1 MSEAVAPLQLIRVGE
16 YVWEI
21 PRQGGMRVPARIYA
35 SEKLIGDVRDD
46 PALAQV
52 ANVAHLP
59 GIVGHALAMPDIHWG
74 YGFPIGGVAAVDAD
88 EGVITPGGIGFDVN
102 CGVRLIRTGLEAPA
116 LHPHLSRLADALF
129 QAIPA
134 GVGSKGAIPK
144 LTVTEQKQLL
154 AKGARWA
161 VARDFG
167 RASDLEATEERG
179 CFAAADPGAVSET
192 ALERG
197 RPQLG
202 TLGSGNHFLEVGE
215 VADLYDEK
223 AAAALGLHLGQV
235 TVMIHSGSRGLGY
248 QVCDDALRTMG
259 RAMERHGIRVPDRQ
273 LACVPLRSPEGQA
286 YFGAMAAAANFA
298 WANRQVMMGLVERA
312 FGAALGL
319 GPATLRFALVYD
331 VCHNVAKIEE
341 HVVDGRRRR
350 LCVHRK
356 GATRAFGP
364 GHPDLPPH
372 LRPLGQPVIIPGD
385 MGRYSF
391 LLLGTAGAMEQTFG
405 TTCHGAGRVMSRA
418 QAKKVGRGL
427 DLVRDLAGRGV
438 TVRAQ
443 SLRGLAEEM
452 PWAYKDVADVV
463 DVVDRAGI
471 ARRIARLKP
480 LVVVKG

>member
-1 MSEAVAPLQLIRVGE
+1 
-16 YVWEI
+16 
-21 PRQGGMRVPARIYA
+21 
-35 SEKLIGDVRDD
+35 DD
-46 PALAQV
+46 GVVSP
-52 ANVAHLP
+52 
-59 GIVGHALAMPDIHWG
+59 
-74 YGFPIGGVAAVDAD
+74 GGVGYD
-88 EGVITPGGIGFDVN
+88 IN
-102 CGVRLIRTGLEAPA
+102 CGVRLVRT
-116 LHPHLSRLADALF
+116 RLFFEDVKHRIGDLVRALF
-129 QAIPA
+129 AAIPC
-134 GVGSKGAIPK
+134 GVGAKGAIAK
-144 LTVTEQKQLL
+144 LS
-154 AKGARWA
+154 AKDVGRVLERGARWA
-161 VARDFG
+161 IDEGYGEPGDLERTEEKG
-167 RASDLEATEERG
+167 RLAGADPALVSDLAIERG
-179 CFAAADPGAVSET
+179 AA
-192 ALERG
+192 
-197 RPQLG
+197 QLG
-202 TLGSGNHFLEVGE
+202 TLGSGNHFLEIDVVGE
-215 VADLYDEK
+215 IHRPEVA
-223 AAAALGLHLGQV
+223 ARFGLEPGSVVFLV
-235 TVMIHSGSRGLGY
+235 HSGSRGLGY
-248 QVCDDALRTMG
+248 QVCDDALETMG
-259 RAMERHGIRVPDRQ
+259 RAMDRYSIRVPDRQ
-273 LACVPLRSPEGQA
+273 LACAPIDSAEGRA
-286 YFGAMAAAANFA
+286 YLAAMAAAANFA
-298 WANRQVMMGLVERA
+298 WANRQVMAGLAEQA
-312 FGAALGL
+312 FAAALGV

>member
-1 MSEAVAPLQLIRVGE
+1 MSEASAPLRLTRVGE
-16 YVWEI
+16 YVWGI

-102 CGVRLIRTGLEAPA
+102 CGVRLVRTGLEAPA

-215 VADLYDEK
+215 VAELYDGK
-223 AAAALGLHLGQV
+223 AAAALGLHL
-235 TVMIHSGSRGLGY
+235 
-248 QVCDDALRTMG
+248 
-259 RAMERHGIRVPDRQ
+259 
-273 LACVPLRSPEGQA
+273 
-286 YFGAMAAAANFA
+286 
-298 WANRQVMMGLVERA
+298 
-312 FGAALGL
+312 
-319 GPATLRFALVYD
+319 
-331 VCHNVAKIEE
+331 
-341 HVVDGRRRR
+341 
-350 LCVHRK
+350 
-356 GATRAFGP
+356 
-364 GHPDLPPH
+364 
-372 LRPLGQPVIIPGD
+372 
-385 MGRYSF
+385 
-391 LLLGTAGAMEQTFG
+391 
-405 TTCHGAGRVMSRA
+405 
-418 QAKKVGRGL
+418 
-427 DLVRDLAGRGV
+427 
-438 TVRAQ
+438 
-443 SLRGLAEEM
+443 
-452 PWAYKDVADVV
+452 
-463 DVVDRAGI
+463 
-471 ARRIARLKP
+471 
-480 LVVVKG
+480 

>member
-319 GPATLRFALVYD
+319 GPATLRFGLVYD

-418 QAKKVGRGL
+418 QAKKAGRGL
-427 DLVRDLAGRGV
+427 DLVRDLAQRGV

-452 PWAYKDVADVV
+452 PWAYKDVAEVV

-480 LVVVKG
+480 LLVVKG